1 MCCAMV
7 SGLVRGHSSICTARA
22 VLGGRME
29 ENTWGKTKS
38 SQCLASLSW
47 LGVCRK
53 QSLKVL
59 QVMEG
64 RLSQTS

>member
-1 MCCAMV
+1 
-7 SGLVRGHSSICTARA
+7 
-22 VLGGRME
+22 ME